1 MDLYVYKNQKKLK
14 CGYTTGTCATAAAAA
29 AVYLLL
35 LNKKYDHIL
44 VKTPKGID
52 LSIQVNKL
60 YKESD
65 YVISSVIKDSGDD
78 PDVTDGIEI
87 VVKTWTSEY
96 NDKKVILS
104 GGKGVGVVT
113 RNGLEQEV
121 GQPAINKV
129 PRNMIIQ
136 AVEEVISQSDFEGSI
151 NIEISVPDGEEIA
164 KKTFNPKLGIE
175 GGISIL
181 GTSGIVEP
189 MSEKALIDTIE
200 TELKILKSDGIKH
213 IIMTPGNYGE
223 KYLRDKIHIK
233 TDKVLKC
240 SNYIGETI
248 DLAVSLEF
256 DSILL
261 VGNFG
266 KLVKLA
272 AGIMNTHSKVA
283 DGRFETIGVYSAL
296 CGAKPDVINKILNCI
311 TTESALDILLENS
324 ILEKVIDLIMDKIH
338 DKVNE
343 RAYGNIK
350 IGVIVFSETKGY
362 LGKTK
367 FVDEIL
373 SVIKGD

>member
-14 CGYTTGTCATAAAAA
+14 CGYTTGTCATAAATA

-151 NIEISVPDGEEIA
+151 NIEISIPDGEEIA

>member
-14 CGYTTGTCATAAAAA
+14 CGYTTGTCATAAATA

-35 LNKKYDHIL
+35 LNKKYDLIS

-52 LSIQVNKL
+52 LSIPVHKL

-87 VVKTWTSEY
+87 VVKTWISEY
-96 NDKKVILS
+96 NDKKVVLR

-136 AVEEVISQSDFEGSI
+136 AAEEVISQSDFEGSI

-189 MSEKALIDTIE
+189 MSEKALVDTIE

-223 KYLRDKIHIK
+223 KYLRDKIYIK

-367 FVDEIL
+367 YADEIL

>member
-14 CGYTTGTCATAAAAA
+14 CGYTTGTCATAAATA

-35 LNKKYDHIL
+35 LNKKYDFIS
-44 VKTPKGID
+44 VKTPKGTD
-52 LSIQVNKL
+52 LSIPVHKL

-87 VVKTWTSEY
+87 VVKTWISEY
-96 NDKKVILS
+96 NDKNVILS

-113 RNGLEQEV
+113 RSGLEQEV

-136 AVEEVISQSDFEGSI
+136 AVEELISQTDFEESI

-189 MSEKALIDTIE
+189 MSEKALVDTIE

-223 KYLRDKIHIK
+223 KYLRDKMHIK

-248 DLAVSLEF
+248 DLAVSLNF

-324 ILEKVIDLIMDKIH
+324 ILEKVIDLIIGKIH

-343 RAYGNIK
+343 RAYGNLK

-367 FVDEIL
+367 YADEIL

>member
-14 CGYTTGTCATAAAAA
+14 CGYTTGTCATAAATA

-189 MSEKALIDTIE
+189 MSEMALIDTIE